1 MTVES
6 VALNQKDPVKPEEV
20 EEQLG
25 EIKLYK
31 IRWLIITIFV
41 LYAAVSSLQ
50 WVQYSIIANIIVKY
64 YGVSFVAVDWTS
76 MISMITY
83 PPLLLPASYMLDRV
97 GLRYCALIGVSGTAI
112 GTWIKMFSAQPHL
125 FYLGFIGQTTVFVS
139 QLFILSLPPKVASVW
154 FGPNEVSTACSLGVF
169 GTQLG
174 TALSFMVS
182 PLVVRNHDNIEDIGR
197 DLSYLFYGGLRY
209 CALIGVSGTA
219 IGTWIKMF
227 SAQPHLFYLGFI
239 GQTTVFVSQL
249 FILSLPPK
257 VASVWFGPNEVST
270 ACSLG
275 VFGTQLGTALS
286 FMVSPLV
293 VRNHDNIEDI
303 GRDLSYLFYG
313 VGAVITPVVILVFIF
328 FKAEPP
334 LPPSV
339 AQAKLRLNKSQFTNT
354 EFLNSYK
361 SLLTNK
367 PFLVLTFAYG
377 INIGVFASVGTML
390 NQIIS
395 SYFVNA
401 EKDAGTIGLLQVVI
415 GCLGIVFFGIILD
428 KTKRYK
434 EVNILLYVMTIS
446 GIGAFMAALET
457 HNIVLVYIT
466 GCCLG
471 FFQNAYYAAGLE
483 FGVELSFPQPESSSS
498 GILISMSQIF
508 GVIYTLLFGKII
520 ATLGTFWALGMMVV
534 SLGIGTIITV
544 FIPNILLR
552 QEALQLSGE
561 DKAFLPKNKNRKH

>member
-97 GLRYCALIGVSGTAI
+97 
-112 GTWIKMFSAQPHL
+112 
-125 FYLGFIGQTTVFVS
+125 
-139 QLFILSLPPKVASVW
+139 
-154 FGPNEVSTACSLGVF
+154 
-169 GTQLG
+169 
-174 TALSFMVS
+174 
-182 PLVVRNHDNIEDIGR
+182 
-197 DLSYLFYGGLRY
+197 GLRY